1 MLKASEKYETTKNQ
15 NIKIAGHFFN
25 LFHNTDYVS
34 KNPLQSFFGKAF
46 EKTTKTFSDKTNFGL
61 PFSHIIVYNKM
72 DI

>member
-1 MLKASEKYETTKNQ
+1 MLKASEKYETAKKP

-25 LFHNTDYVS
+25 LLHNADYVS
-34 KNPLQSFFGKAF
+34 KNPLKSFIGKAF
-46 EKTTKTFSDKTNFGL
+46 EKTTKAFSDKTNFGL